1 MRFAGLSIRQLE
13 AFDMIMLSGSVSAAA
28 TALHI
33 SQPSVSR
40 LLQDLERDCDLKLFD
55 RAKGRLIPTP
65 QGIMFHEEVARSFK
79 SARELMVAARNIRDL
94 KQSRLRIGALAACSL
109 EIVPTALRNFRENHP
124 DAVANVA
131 VRSSS
136 DIVKDVA
143 TQHLDIGIIDGGI
156 PILDAQQVA
165 NYSRPCVC
173 VMDRDHPLAA
183 LVEVDIGALGGF
195 PFVSLGTEF
204 LARSANGRALLDR
217 IQDKIEVETFQSV
230 LACGFVRHSTA
241 LSVVDPFTAKFYS
254 EMGLIS
260 RPLVEDIPFQVSV
273 IVNHRSRIDGNVELF
288 VDQLDSLLA

>member
-109 EIVPTALRNFRENHP
+109 EIVPTPWRMSPCAAHP
-124 DAVANVA
+124 T
-131 VRSSS
+131 S
-136 DIVKDVA
+136 
-143 TQHLDIGIIDGGI
+143 
-156 PILDAQQVA
+156 
-165 NYSRPCVC
+165 
-173 VMDRDHPLAA
+173 
-183 LVEVDIGALGGF
+183 
-195 PFVSLGTEF
+195 
-204 LARSANGRALLDR
+204 
-217 IQDKIEVETFQSV
+217 
-230 LACGFVRHSTA
+230 
-241 LSVVDPFTAKFYS
+241 
-254 EMGLIS
+254 
-260 RPLVEDIPFQVSV
+260 
-273 IVNHRSRIDGNVELF
+273 
-288 VDQLDSLLA
+288 